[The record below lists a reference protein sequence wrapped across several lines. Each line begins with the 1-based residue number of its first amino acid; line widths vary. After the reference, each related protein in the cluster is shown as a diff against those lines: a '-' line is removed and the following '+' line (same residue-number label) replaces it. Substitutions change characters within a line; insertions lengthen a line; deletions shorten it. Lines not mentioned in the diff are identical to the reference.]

1 MLTVTEYLDSRP
13 RGVLVSFG
21 ILLFAAVVAGD
32 YLTHTNYALE
42 FSPFYLVP
50 VSFFSWF
57 IGRQSGFALAFLSVG
72 SGFFIRLR
80 PVPRAV
86 AFWDALLWFALYI
99 SSVVMIAQLKRLY
112 EHERHLSRIDPLT
125 MVENRR
131 AFFESA
137 NRARSFSERHQA
149 PLSLAY
155 LDLDD
160 FKQLNDRWGHTTG
173 DKLLVVVA
181 DCVRR
186 TLRPTDVVARI
197 GGDEFALL
205 LPETDKD
212 AAVRVV
218 SRVRQELDRA
228 MLERAW
234 VMTFSIGLVNFAA
247 PIESVAEML
256 QAADEVMYAAKRRG
270 KNQLEQREIAV

>member
-1 MLTVTEYLDSRP
+1 VTITEYLGNFPKSLLFVF
-13 RGVLVSFG
+13 GVLLF
-21 ILLFAAVVAGD
+21 ILVASGD

-57 IGRQSGFALAFLSVG
+57 IGKRAGIAVALISVAV
-72 SGFFIRLR
+72 GFFIRLR
-80 PVPRAV
+80 PVPRAI
-86 AFWDALLWFALYI
+86 AYWDALLLFALYVASI
-99 SSVVMIAQLKRLY
+99 LMIAQLKRLY

-137 NRARSFSERHQA
+137 AQAKSFSDRHDA
-149 PLSLAY
+149 PLSIGY

-160 FKQLNDRWGHTTG
+160 FKRLNDRFGHSTG

-181 DCVRR
+181 DGIRR
-186 TLRPTDVVARI
+186 ALRPTDVVARI

-205 LPETDKD
+205 LPETDKET
-212 AAVRVV
+212 AVRIIN
-218 SRVRQELDRA
+218 RVRLELDRA
-228 MLERAW
+228 MQERRW
-234 VMTFSIGLVNFAA
+234 PMTFSIGLVNFSP
-247 PIESVAEML
+247 PIDSVPEMV
-256 QAADEVMYAAKRRG
+256 QAADEAMYAAKNKG
-270 KNQLEQREIAV
+270 KNQVEERDVAV